1 MKRALSAALLLAVA
15 CACLFGA
22 LWRRSQ
28 AETREADRL
37 RAECG
42 ATATAA
48 IQGRNRALAALAAIE
63 AQSRACSGRVE
74 EVERLT
80 VESERKNCETLL
92 DAARADGRLN
102 VPSTD
107 LQAVVLALRLRHRRR

>member
-15 CACLFGA
+15 CACLLGA

-37 RAECG
+37 RVECV
-42 ATATAA
+42 AKATAA
-48 IQGRNRALAALAAIE
+48 LQGRSRALAALAAIE

-80 VESERKNCETLL
+80 VESERKNCEALL
-92 DAARADGRLN
+92 DAARADGRLD
-102 VPSTD
+102 VPPSD
-107 LQAVVLALRLRHRRR
+107 LIAVVAALRGRR

>member
-1 MKRALSAALLLAVA
+1 MKRALSAALLLA
-15 CACLFGA
+15 CLLGA

-48 IQGRNRALAALAAIE
+48 IQGRSRALAALAAIE

-80 VESERKNCETLL
+80 VESERKNCEALL
-92 DAARADGRLN
+92 DAARADGRLD

-107 LQAVVLALRLRHRRR
+107 LIAVVAALRGRR

>member
-1 MKRALSAALLLAVA
+1 MKKVASALVLVSVA
-15 CACLFGA
+15 FAILFA
-22 LWRRSQ
+22 SLYNRSRL
-28 AETREADRL
+28 ETREADRL
-37 RAECG
+37 RVECG

-48 IQGRNRALAALAAIE
+48 LQGRNRALAALAAIE

-92 DAARADGRLN
+92 DAARADGRFD
-102 VPSTD
+102 VPPSD
-107 LQAVVLALRLRHRRR
+107 LIAVVAALRGRR

>member
-15 CACLFGA
+15 CACLLGA

-37 RAECG
+37 RAECC
-42 ATATAA
+42 AKATAA
-48 IQGRNRALAALAAIE
+48 LQARNRALAALAAIE

-80 VESERKNCETLL
+80 VESERKNCEALL
-92 DAARADGRLN
+92 DAARADGRLD
-102 VPSTD
+102 VPPSD
-107 LQAVVLALRLRHRRR
+107 LIAVVAALRGRR